1 MRRITALTGAVIA
14 GVIYLGSPML
24 AAWEI
29 RQAIRTGDKATLEHR
44 VDWTSVRA
52 TLNRSLA
59 PAQEVITEISEAAGA
74 PKPGLWSRIVRAT
87 VPILSG
93 TAVDYYVTPEGV
105 PQLYAWRETWRQK
118 VRPAL
123 GMSEPRMALAG
134 TPLENTS
141 LDEILSLLKRVD
153 RAAFTGPTRLELEV
167 RDRYAEH
174 RSYRAVMALKGMT
187 WMLTEVEVLSVEPPK
202 PQPQPQPVAHAS

>member
-1 MRRITALTGAVIA
+1 MRRITVLTGAAIGA
-14 GVIYLGSPML
+14 VIYLGSPML
-24 AAWEI
+24 AAWEV
-29 RQAIRTGDKATLEHR
+29 RQAIRSSDKATLERR

-52 TLNRSLA
+52 TLNRSLG
-59 PAQEVITEISEAAGA
+59 PAQEVLTEISEAAGA
-74 PKPGLWSRIVRAT
+74 PKPGLWSRIIKAT
-87 VPILSG
+87 VPMLSG
-93 TAVDYYVTPEGV
+93 TAIDYYVTPEGV

-118 VRPAL
+118 VRPAIGL
-123 GMSEPRMALAG
+123 AEPRMALAG

-141 LDEILSLLKRVD
+141 LDKILSLLKRVD

-174 RSYRAVMALKGMT
+174 RSYRAVMELKGMT

-202 PQPQPQPVAHAS
+202 PATQPVAHSS

>member
-1 MRRITALTGAVIA
+1 MLAGTAIGA
-14 GVIYLGSPML
+14 VIYLGSPML
-24 AAWEI
+24 AAWEV
-29 RQAIRTGDKATLEHR
+29 RQAIRSADKATLERR

-52 TLNRSLA
+52 TLNRSLG
-59 PAQEVITEISEAAGA
+59 PAQEVISEISEAGGA
-74 PKPGLWSRIVRAT
+74 PKPGLWRRFVSAT
-87 VPILSG
+87 VPMLSG
-93 TAVDYYVTPEGV
+93 TAIDYYVTPEGV

-118 VRPAL
+118 IRPAIGL
-123 GMSEPRMALAG
+123 AEPRMALAG

-141 LDEILSLLKRVD
+141 LDKILSLLKRVD

-174 RSYRAVMALKGMT
+174 RSYRAVMELKGMT
-187 WMLTEVEVLSVEPPK
+187 WMLTEVEVLSGAPPK

>member
-1 MRRITALTGAVIA
+1 MPTSVASGFERLEAGRMRRITALTGAVIA

-52 TLNRSLA
+52 TLNRSLE
-59 PAQEVITEISEAAGA
+59 PAQQVIAEISEAGGA

-87 VPILSG
+87 VPLLSG

-118 VRPAL
+118 VRPRSACPNRAWR
-123 GMSEPRMALAG
+123 SPAPRSKSPA
-134 TPLENTS
+134 S
-141 LDEILSLLKRVD
+141 
-153 RAAFTGPTRLELEV
+153 TRSS
-167 RDRYAEH
+167 
-174 RSYRAVMALKGMT
+174 RS
-187 WMLTEVEVLSVEPPK
+187 
-202 PQPQPQPVAHAS
+202 

>member
-87 VPILSG
+87 VPLLSG

-123 GMSEPRMALAG
+123 GMS
-134 TPLENTS
+134 
-141 LDEILSLLKRVD
+141 
-153 RAAFTGPTRLELEV
+153 
-167 RDRYAEH
+167 
-174 RSYRAVMALKGMT
+174 
-187 WMLTEVEVLSVEPPK
+187 
-202 PQPQPQPVAHAS
+202 

>member
-74 PKPGLWSRIVRAT
+74 PKPGRRTRLDRAT
-87 VPILSG
+87 
-93 TAVDYYVTPEGV
+93 
-105 PQLYAWRETWRQK
+105 
-118 VRPAL
+118 PA
-123 GMSEPRMALAG
+123 
-134 TPLENTS
+134 
-141 LDEILSLLKRVD
+141 
-153 RAAFTGPTRLELEV
+153 
-167 RDRYAEH
+167 RYE
-174 RSYRAVMALKGMT
+174 
-187 WMLTEVEVLSVEPPK
+187 
-202 PQPQPQPVAHAS
+202 

>member
-1 MRRITALTGAVIA
+1 MRRITMLTGATIGAVM
-14 GVIYLGSPML
+14 YFGSPML
-24 AAWEI
+24 AAWEV
-29 RQAIRTGDKATLEHR
+29 RQAIRSADKATLERR

-52 TLNRSLA
+52 TLNRSLE
-59 PAQEVITEISEAAGA
+59 PAQQVIAEISEAGGA
-74 PKPGLWSRIVRAT
+74 PKPGLWSRIVKAT
-87 VPILSG
+87 VPMLSG
-93 TAVDYYVTPEGV
+93 TAIDYYVTPEGV

-118 VRPAL
+118 VRPAIGL
-123 GMSEPRMALAG
+123 AEPRMALAG

-141 LDEILSLLKRVD
+141 LDKVLSLLKRVD

-174 RSYRAVMALKGMT
+174 RSYRAVMELKGMT

-202 PQPQPQPVAHAS
+202 PATQPVAHSS